1 MVKVEESEV
10 LVMDCHHI
18 PKIELHCHL
27 DGSVRP
33 KTIIDLAKKDGIELP
48 SYDLEE
54 IEKLSIAPMECSSL
68 DEYLKRFDLPLAV
81 MQSGEN
87 IEKIVFEL
95 MEDALFENVKYMEIR
110 FAPVL
115 HTKNGMSQEEV
126 IQSAINGIKRA
137 EMFFNIEATLILC
150 CMKHLSEED
159 AIETIEAGKEFIGK
173 GVSAV
178 DLAGGEEEGFADK
191 FVNAMKLAKEYGYHI
206 TVHAGEAASA
216 QNVIDSIEKLGAER
230 IGHGVR
236 IENNE
241 EAYNLV
247 KEKGV
252 MLEICPTSNVQTKA
266 VDSMKNHPIR
276 RFLDDGIKISV
287 NTDNRTV
294 SNTSMSDEFEVC
306 RDVFGFGEE
315 EFRKVYADSVNA
327 LFVDDKKKEKLLRVL
342 NQ

>member
-1 MVKVEESEV
+1 
-10 LVMDCHHI
+10 
-18 PKIELHCHL
+18 
-27 DGSVRP
+27 
-33 KTIIDLAKKDGIELP
+33 
-48 SYDLEE
+48 
-54 IEKLSIAPMECSSL
+54 
-68 DEYLKRFDLPLAV
+68 
-81 MQSGEN
+81 
-87 IEKIVFEL
+87 

-115 HTKNGMSQEEV
+115 HTKNGMSQKEV
-126 IQSAINGIKRA
+126 IQSAIKGIKRA

-173 GVSAV
+173 GVSAI

-236 IENNE
+236 IENND
-241 EAYNLV
+241 EAYAMKLAKEYGYHITVHAGEAASAQNVIDSIEKLGAERIGHGVRIENNEVAYKLV
-247 KEKGV
+247 KEKGI
-252 MLEICPTSNVQTKA
+252 MLELCPTSNVQTKA

-294 SNTSMSDEFEVC
+294 SNTSMSDEFEAC